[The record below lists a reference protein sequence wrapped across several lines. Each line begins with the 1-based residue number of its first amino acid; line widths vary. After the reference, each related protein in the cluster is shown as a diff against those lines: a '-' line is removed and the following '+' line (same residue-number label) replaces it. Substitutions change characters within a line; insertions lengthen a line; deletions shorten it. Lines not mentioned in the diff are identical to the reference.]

1 MLHTKLTQNIT
12 IGAQLKQSASISK
25 PNYNLNIRKKLGK
38 NFQLKIHIK
47 AGIQIHIKPIKSI

>member
-38 NFQLKIHIK
+38 NFQMEE
-47 AGIQIHIKPIKSI
+47 